1 MQSKKLAGAKP
12 AAGTRRY
19 LDIAEIK
26 EDVVVL
32 KDGTMRAV
40 LLCSSINFALKSDDE
55 QQAIIQAY
63 MQFLNALEY
72 PVQIVIQSRR
82 LNIDPYLETLKKSEK
97 EQTNDLLRVQIAEY
111 RNFISEMV
119 KLGDIMSKRFY
130 LVVPFDPL
138 SNKRKGWF
146 ARMQETLTPAI
157 TVKIQETRFRARKED
172 LMQRVSHTMSLL
184 GGMGITTALL
194 DTQSLIELYYTVY
207 NPDVFDIQ
215 KMKPVG
221 ELRIEE

>member
-12 AAGTRRY
+12 TASTKRF

-72 PVQIVIQSRR
+72 PIQIVMQSRR
-82 LNIDPYLETLKKSEK
+82 LNIDPYLETLIKSEK
-97 EQTNDLLRVQIAEY
+97 EQKNDLLRVQIIEY

-130 LVVPFDPL
+130 LVVPFDTL
-138 SNKRKGWF
+138 S
-146 ARMQETLTPAI
+146 
-157 TVKIQETRFRARKED
+157 
-172 LMQRVSHTMSLL
+172 
-184 GGMGITTALL
+184 
-194 DTQSLIELYYTVY
+194 
-207 NPDVFDIQ
+207 
-215 KMKPVG
+215 
-221 ELRIEE
+221 

>member
-1 MQSKKLAGAKP
+1 MQSKKLAGSKP
-12 AAGTRRY
+12 TASTKHY

-40 LLCSSINFALKSDDE
+40 LLCASINFALKSDDE

-82 LNIDPYLETLKKSEK
+82 LNIDPYLETLKKSEHD
-97 EQTNDLLRVQIAEY
+97 QTNDLLRAQISEY
-111 RNFISEMV
+111 RTFIAEMV

-130 LVVPFDPL
+130 MIVPFDPL

-146 ARMQETLTPAI
+146 ARMQETLTPAM
-157 TVKIQETRFRARKED
+157 TVKIQDERFRARKED
-172 LMQRVSHTMSLL
+172 LAQRVNQIVSLL
-184 GGMGITTALL
+184 GSMGVTCAVL

-221 ELRIEE
+221 ELRLEE